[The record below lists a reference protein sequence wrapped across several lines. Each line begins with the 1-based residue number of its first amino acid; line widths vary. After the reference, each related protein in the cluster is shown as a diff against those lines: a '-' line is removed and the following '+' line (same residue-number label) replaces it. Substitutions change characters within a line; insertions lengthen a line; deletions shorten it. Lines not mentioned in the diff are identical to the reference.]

1 MYIFTFYWDLINI
14 TTTYVSI
21 ATPFGKVPILEV
33 DGKKANQS
41 VAISRYLGRQA
52 GLGGNDAWEDLQ
64 IDIIVDTIGDFR
76 QGALIYSIQCTLF
89 FIYIFSMHE
98 LSCLTLACW

>member
-1 MYIFTFYWDLINI
+1 MFVKDVY
-14 TTTYVSI
+14 
-21 ATPFGKVPILEV
+21 KRQ
-33 DGKKANQS
+33 ANQS

-52 GLGGNDAWEDLQ
+52 GLAGNDAWEDLQ

-89 FIYIFSMHE
+89 FIYIFILFLVCMNSA
-98 LSCLTLACW
+98 L